1 MTILVGIIIFQ
12 QWMESNKSYFRQTR
26 LKPPKSICRKRP
38 LLFVSALRLLRRDV
52 NRHWGYLGG
61 AICETMCP
69 SPDYHLRQF
78 TACPVDKPGNDIMEL
93 TLIFDSSHHWSIHQL
108 GTSVVFCVFLPP
120 WIFPLK
126 PPFIARS
133 QCVPKGYSCWW
144 KTHPGAEKK
153 PRFTEMRI
161 KTYQN
166 SRFTAPGGIL
176 PSHIRG

>member
-1 MTILVGIIIFQ
+1 MTILVGIMIFQ
-12 QWMESNKSYFRQTR
+12 QWMESNKSYDF
-26 LKPPKSICRKRP
+26 
-38 LLFVSALRLLRRDV
+38 FVVMSTGIEDI
-52 NRHWGYLGG
+52 WGG